1 MNDEKAQVAIT
12 LLSKVDGEQQTRHY
26 QGEWFRKGETIYLR
40 YEESDEIHG
49 QLRTLV
55 RWRDGELQVTRRGAV
70 ESEQFFV
77 AGTRRSGR
85 YRSPHTRFIMETE
98 TKQLRIQSSPL
109 VSPSDEQKPGQDGQQ
124 RLLLELEWGYT
135 MWVNDEETGSFEVLL
150 RAHQH
155 QAELG
160 NQ

>member
-40 YEESDEIHG
+40 YEETDEVHG

-55 RWRDGELQVTRRGAV
+55 RWRNGELQLTRRGAV

-77 AGTRRSGR
+77 AGTRRTGR
-85 YRSPHTRFIMETE
+85 YRSAHTRFIMETE
-98 TKQLRIQSSPL
+98 TKQLRIQSGLPL
-109 VSPSDEQKPGQDGQQ
+109 SSSDEQKRGQDSQE

-135 MWVNDEETGSFEVLL
+135 MWVNEEETGRFEVLL
-150 RAHQH
+150 RAHQT
-155 QAELG
+155 ELE
-160 NQ
+160 N